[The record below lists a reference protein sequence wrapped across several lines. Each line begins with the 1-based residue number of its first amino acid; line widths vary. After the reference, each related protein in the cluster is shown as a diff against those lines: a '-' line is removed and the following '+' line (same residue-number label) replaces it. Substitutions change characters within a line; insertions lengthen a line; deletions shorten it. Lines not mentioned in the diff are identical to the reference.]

1 MSTKIDIIDLMDN
14 ASESA
19 LEKIFEYVKKIIR
32 EEKGKKIYTLED
44 ANYKNKLNRVKN
56 IIPSRRN

>member
-44 ANYKNKLNRVKN
+44 ANCKNKLNRVKN